1 MEINPKTGK
10 KILKRAPRPQPNP
23 EPPSFVEE
31 LNKYSK
37 ITKVIGVASGKG
49 GVGKSSTTSLLA
61 TAAQK
66 LGYSVG
72 ILDADITGPSI
83 PKAFGIE
90 GKANG
95 SELGILPRESENGIK
110 IISVNLILDDV
121 TQPVI
126 MRGPIIGN
134 MVKQFWSDVYW
145 GDLDFLFIDMPPGT
159 GDVPLTIY
167 QSIKLDGIILVTTP
181 QDLVAMIVEKAVNMS
196 KIMDIPML
204 GIIENMSYFLCPD
217 NGKKYEIFGKSKI
230 NDVAQKMGLTVLGQ
244 MPIDPKIAE
253 LCDAGRI
260 EDYDENPFAQIISKL

>member
-10 KILKRAPRPQPNP
+10 KILKRAPKPQPNP
-23 EPPSFVEE
+23 QPTSFEEE

-83 PKAFGIE
+83 PKAFGIQ
-90 GKANG
+90 GKATG
-95 SELGILPRESENGIK
+95 SEFGILPRESENGIK

-145 GDLDFLFIDMPPGT
+145 GELDFLFIDMPPGT

-230 NDVAQKMGLTVLGQ
+230 NEVAQKMGLEVLGQ

-260 EDYDENPFAQIISKL
+260 EDYDQNQFAEIISKL